1 MRPFKLIILAAFAVL
16 FFSNCNST
24 GKSTGNQEI
33 SGVISNA
40 ANMRVFFDK
49 STVGNANTVI
59 GYSEIASD
67 GSFAIPYE
75 KALEAGLYRVRVGS
89 KKAFIPIDGTESGI
103 SIKADLNTL
112 DRYQFS
118 VAGSTAATEALG
130 TIAKLSNPNPQLR
143 LDAKG
148 VQNEVRNYQ
157 SSMAGAMVAFLTMN
171 NAQFLDFQ
179 KEVVGKLEADHGNIP
194 IVGEFKGW
202 LSNMEQ
208 QKAMA
213 NTGPIAIGTEAPDIS
228 LSDPF
233 GKTYS
238 LSDLKGKIV
247 LLDFWASWCG
257 PCRRENPSVVKMY
270 DKYNKE
276 GFEVFSVSL
285 DRENQKQRWV
295 DAINKDNLKWPY
307 HVSDLKFWQSA
318 PARVYGVR
326 SIPRTFLI
334 DREGKIAAV
343 NMRGAHAI
351 EAELVKLL

>member
-1 MRPFKLIILAAFAVL
+1 MRLFTLTILAASAVL
-16 FFSNCNST
+16 FFSNCNSI
-24 GKSTGNQEI
+24 GSQSGQKEF
-33 SGVISNA
+33 SGVIQNA
-40 ANMRVFFDK
+40 SNMRVFFDK
-49 STVGNANTVI
+49 STIGNANNVI
-59 GYSEIASD
+59 GYSEIGTD
-67 GSFAIPYE
+67 GSFSIPIE
-75 KALEAGLYRVRVGS
+75 NELEAGLYRIRIGS
-89 KKAFIPIDGTESGI
+89 QKAFIPLDGGET
-103 SIKADLNTL
+103 SIKITGDLNSIQ
-112 DRYQFS
+112 RYQFT
-118 VAGSTAATEALG
+118 VEGVPAATEALG
-130 TIAKLSNPNPQLR
+130 TIDKLVKGQIKA
-143 LDAKG
+143 DG
-148 VQNEVRNYQ
+148 VQSEIRSYK
-157 SSMAGAMVAFLTMN
+157 SSMAGAMVTYLAMN

-179 KEVVGKLEADHGNIP
+179 KEVVGKLAADHPGNSTAK
-194 IVGEFKGW
+194 EFQDW
-202 LSNMEQ
+202 VTNMEQ

-213 NTGPIAIGTEAPDIS
+213 NAGPIAIGTEAPDIS

-233 GKTYS
+233 GKTYA

-270 DKYNKE
+270 DKYNEK

-351 EAELVKLL
+351 EAELLKIL

>member
-1 MRPFKLIILAAFAVL
+1 MRPFTLTILAAFAVL
-16 FFSNCNST
+16 FFSNCDSA
-24 GKSTGNQEI
+24 GMQSSAKKEV
-33 SGVISNA
+33 SGVIANA

-59 GYSEIASD
+59 GYSEVGTD
-67 GSFAIPYE
+67 GSFSIPYD
-75 KALEAGLYRVRVGS
+75 KQLEAGLYRIRVGS
-89 KKAFIPIDGTESGI
+89 KKAFIPIDGTESF
-103 SIKADLNTL
+103 IKVNADLNTL
-112 DRYQFS
+112 DRYQFT
-118 VAGSTAATEALG
+118 VEGVPAATEALA
-130 TIAKLSNPNPQLR
+130 TIGKLVNRQI
-143 LDAKG
+143 DAVG
-148 VQNEVRNYQ
+148 VQSEIRTYK
-157 SSMAGAMVAFLTMN
+157 SSMAGAMVSFLAMN

-179 KEVVGKLEADHGNIP
+179 KEVVAKLEADHGANS
-194 IVGEFKGW
+194 IVGEFKTW
-202 LSNMEQ
+202 VSTMEQ
-208 QKAMA
+208 QKAAA
-213 NTGPIAIGTEAPDIS
+213 NAGPIAIGTEAPDIS

-233 GKTYS
+233 GKTYT
-238 LSDLKGKIV
+238 LSDLKGKVV

-270 DKYNKE
+270 DKYNNQ

-334 DREGKIAAV
+334 DRDGKIAAV

-351 EAELVKLL
+351 EAELIKIL